1 MSVGSLPYSDAFVS
15 DVIIEVPGESATLQ
29 VTAPT
34 NEEVDLYRFTKRFD
48 YGDSDDD
55 DCESGKSVVKGK
67 GHSIESDSIKPEV
80 TKESVSCSVIECMI
94 GDKLFRIE
102 ASGDAPSRFIEVI
115 VKESFKLGVPSR
127 KRKL

>member
-1 MSVGSLPYSDAFVS
+1 MPYSDAFVS
-15 DVIIEVPGESATLQ
+15 DVIIEVSGESATLR

-34 NEEVDLYRFTKRFD
+34 NEEVDLYRFTKGFD

-55 DCESGKSVVKGK
+55 DCESGKSVITGK
-67 GHSIESDSIKPEV
+67 GHSIDSDSIKPEV
-80 TKESVSCSVIECMI
+80 TKESVSCSVIECAI

-115 VKESFKLGVPSR
+115 GKESFKLGVPSR